1 MSKMPWFRAYTEMID
16 DEKLRLLAFE
26 DRWHF
31 MAILCLKGQGVLDVA
46 DPLMMRKAA
55 VKMGIDVRTLE
66 EVARR
71 LAEVGLIEQ
80 ATLEPLQ
87 WESRQMRSDA
97 DNTAADRKRRQRERE
112 RAAAKPAKDTG
123 QNGGHAHVTDESRVT
138 SVTVTRTDKDID
150 TDKEEEKKTTTARA
164 RSAAPAK
171 SHTAADLVALG
182 VDEDVAAEFLAIR
195 KRKRAALTPLALAGI
210 QREAGKAGWTLNDA
224 LRKAVERGWQS
235 VEAAWL
241 LRDSAG
247 AHRGQTGPSLYD
259 KNTAAAQRAKQMLFG
274 DGNAAI

>member
-171 SHTAADLVALG
+171 SHTAADLIALG
-182 VDEDVAAEFLAIR
+182 VDEDVATEFLAIR

-210 QREAGKAGWTLNDA
+210 QREAGKAGWSLNDA

-241 LRDSAG
+241 MRDTAPQRQAG
-247 AHRGQTGPSLYD
+247 TSQFDPLAYVNRNRTSRHQ
-259 KNTAAAQRAKQMLFG
+259 G
-274 DGNAAI
+274 DSNVIDV